1 MTALTGKEEYEDM
14 KKLTLC
20 LIFSAFMCAAAPP
33 QTPKLSKD
41 LANADPA
48 SNVRVIVQ
56 WNSAPDDA
64 KEQKVLNRGGLV
76 HSRLKGIRASVT
88 TLSADAARDLSN
100 DPEVAYIAPDRPV
113 QAKLDYTAAAINAST
128 AWNAGWNGAGIG
140 VAVMDSGINGSD
152 PNLSTSGLLGLGF
165 SSSVVYTQDLVG
177 GDGHDYYGHGQHV
190 AGILASNGSSSNC
203 LTCKRSFVGI
213 APGVKLLNFRVLD
226 QKGEGTDSN
235 VIAAIDQAIALK
247 STYNVRVINLSLGRP
262 VYESYTQDP
271 LCQAVEAAWKAGIV
285 VVVAAGNDGRDDLF
299 GEQGYGTINA
309 PGDDPY
315 VITVGA
321 MKTEETY
328 TRTDDLIASYSSKGP
343 TQVDHIVKPDLVA
356 PGNTVVSLR
365 SSGSTLANQY
375 PGNGVKN
382 SYYQSGLLILQPTG
396 TSSNFFTLSG
406 TSMAT
411 PVVSGA
417 AADLLQ
423 ANPSL
428 TPDQVKLLLMES
440 AYKTF
445 PSSSTVSDS
454 TGTYTDYY
462 DIFTVGAGY
471 VDLAAA
477 LSKINSVPT
486 GATAISPTA
495 VYDPSTGNVTL
506 SYDPSSIWGNR
517 SIWGFQSIWG
527 AQSLWGASVLAGDK
541 CIWGFQSIWGAASL
555 ADERSF
561 WGAQSIWGADS
572 IWAFESL
579 WGAQSIWG
587 ASNSVLIKGER

>member
-1 MTALTGKEEYEDM
+1 M
-14 KKLTLC
+14 KKFTLC
-20 LIFSAFMCAAAPP
+20 LIFSAAICSAAPP
-33 QTPKLSKD
+33 RTAKLAND

-56 WNSAPDDA
+56 WNSTPDEA
-64 KEQKVLNRGGLV
+64 KEQKVVSRGGAV
-76 HSRLKGIRASVT
+76 HSRLKTIKASVT
-88 TLSADAARDLSN
+88 TLSAGAARDLAG
-100 DPEVAYIAPDRPV
+100 DPDVAYISPDRPLH
-113 QAKLDYTAAAINAST
+113 AKLDYTAAAINASA

-152 PNLSTSGLLGLGF
+152 TNLSSSGLLGLG
-165 SSSVVYTQDLVG
+165 SSSNVVYTQDLTG
-177 GDGHDYYGHGQHV
+177 GDGHDAYGHGQHV
-190 AGILASNGSSSNC
+190 AGIIASNGNSSNC

-213 APGVKLLNFRVLD
+213 APGVNLLNFRVLD
-226 QKGEGTDSN
+226 QNGEGTDSN
-235 VIAAIDQAIALK
+235 VIAAIEQAIALK

-285 VVVAAGNDGRDDLF
+285 VVVAAGNEGRDDLF

-309 PGDDPY
+309 PGNDPY

-343 TQVDHIVKPDLVA
+343 TQVDHIVKPDVVA
-356 PGNTVVSLR
+356 PGNQVVSLR
-365 SSGSTLANQY
+365 SSGSTLASQY
-375 PGNGVKN
+375 PSNGVKN

-396 TSSNFFTLSG
+396 TSSSFFTLSG

-445 PSSSTVSDS
+445 PASSTVSDS

-471 VDLAAA
+471 VDLSAA
-477 LSKINSVPT
+477 LSKVNSVPA
-486 GATAISPTA
+486 GVTAISPTA
-495 VYDPSTGNVTL
+495 MYDPATGTVTL
-506 SYDPSSIWGNR
+506 SYDASSMWGTSGVSGDRGVWGAQSIWSAAVLSGDR
-517 SIWGFQSIWG
+517 CVWGAQSIWG
-527 AQSLWGASVLAGDK
+527 ASVVSG
-541 CIWGFQSIWGAASL
+541 
-555 ADERSF
+555 ERGV

-572 IWAFESL
+572 MWAFESL
-579 WGAQSIWG
+579 WDAQSLWG

>member
-1 MTALTGKEEYEDM
+1 M
-14 KKLTLC
+14 KKFTLYV
-20 LIFSAFMCAAAPP
+20 IFGAFICSAAPP
-33 QTPKLSKD
+33 HTPKLSSD

-56 WNSAPDDA
+56 WNSTPDEA
-64 KEQKVLNRGGLV
+64 KERKVLDRGGLV
-76 HSRLKGIRASVT
+76 HSRLKAVKASVT
-88 TLSADAARDLSN
+88 TLSADAARDLAN
-100 DPEVAYIAPDRPV
+100 DSEVAYIAPDRPV
-113 QAKLDYTAAAINAST
+113 HAKLDYTAAAINASA
-128 AWNAGWNGAGIG
+128 AWNAGWNGNGIG
-140 VAVMDSGINGSD
+140 VAVMDSGMNGSD
-152 PNLSTSGLLGLGF
+152 ANLSSSSLLGLGL
-165 SSSVVYTQDLVG
+165 SSSVVYTEDLTG
-177 GDGHDYYGHGQHV
+177 GDGHDAYGHGQHV
-190 AGILASNGSSSNC
+190 AGIIASNGNSSNC
-203 LTCKRSFVGI
+203 LTCTRSFLGI

-226 QKGEGTDSN
+226 KNGQGTDSN

-262 VYESYTQDP
+262 VYESYKQDP

-285 VVVAAGNDGRDDLF
+285 VVVAAGNEGRDDLF

-309 PGDDPY
+309 PGNDPY

-321 MKTEETY
+321 MKTEETR

-356 PGNTVVSLR
+356 PGNQVVSLR
-365 SSGSTLANQY
+365 SSGSTLATQY
-375 PGNGVKN
+375 PANGVKN

-396 TSSNFFTLSG
+396 TSSAFFTLSG

-423 ANPSL
+423 AKPNL

-445 PSSSTVSDS
+445 PQSSTVTDS

-471 VDLAAA
+471 LDLAAA
-477 LSKINSVPT
+477 LSKVNSVPA

-495 VYDPSTGNVTL
+495 VYDPATGIVTL
-506 SYDPSSIWGNR
+506 SYDPSAIWSAPVVAGEK
-517 SIWGFQSIWG
+517 SLWG
-527 AQSLWGASVLAGDK
+527 AQSIFGASVLAGNK
-541 CIWGFQSIWGAASL
+541 CL
-555 ADERSF
+555 
-561 WGAQSIWGADS
+561 WGAQSIWGASTLAGEKELWGAQS
-572 IWAFESL
+572 IWGANSVWAFESL
-579 WGAQSIWG
+579 WGAQSLWG

>member
-1 MTALTGKEEYEDM
+1 M
-14 KKLTLC
+14 KNVMLC
-20 LIFSAFMCAAAPP
+20 LILNAFICAAAPP
-33 QTPKLSKD
+33 QKPKMSND
-41 LANADPA
+41 LATTDPS

-56 WNSAPDDA
+56 WNSTPDDA
-64 KEQKVLNRGGLV
+64 KELKILSRGGVV
-76 HSRLKGIRASVT
+76 HSRLKAIKASVT
-88 TLSADAARDLSN
+88 TLSADAARDLAN
-100 DPEVAYIAPDRPV
+100 DSEVAYISPDRPV
-113 QAKLDYTAAAINAST
+113 HAKLDYTAAAINASA
-128 AWNAGWNGAGIG
+128 AWNAGWNGNGIG
-140 VAVMDSGINGSD
+140 VAVIDSGINGSD
-152 PNLSTSGLLGLGF
+152 ANLSSLLGL
-165 SSSVVYTQDLVG
+165 SSSVVYTQDLLG
-177 GDGHDYYGHGQHV
+177 GNGHDTYGHGQHV
-190 AGILASNGSSSNC
+190 AGIIASNGSSSNC
-203 LTCKRSFVGI
+203 LNCTRSFMGI
-213 APGVKLLNFRVLD
+213 APNVKLLNFRVLD
-226 QKGEGTDSN
+226 QNGEGTDSN
-235 VIAAIDQAIALK
+235 VIAAIDQAIAVQ

-309 PGDDPY
+309 PGNDPY

-343 TQVDHIVKPDLVA
+343 TQVDHIVKPDVVA
-356 PGNTVVSLR
+356 PGNQVVSLR
-365 SSGSTLANQY
+365 SSGSTLVNQN
-375 PGNGVKN
+375 PGNSVKN
-382 SYYQSGLLILQPTG
+382 AYYQGNLLLLFAPTG
-396 TSSNFFTLSG
+396 TSSAFFTLSG

-428 TPDQVKLLLMES
+428 TPDQVKILLMQS

-445 PSSSTVSDS
+445 PSSSTVTDS

-471 VDLAAA
+471 IDLSAA
-477 LSKINSVPT
+477 LSEIKSVPA
-486 GATAISPTA
+486 GVTAISPTA
-495 VYDPSTGNVTL
+495 VYDPTTGFVTL
-506 SYDPSSIWGNR
+506 SYDPSSIWSAPVVAGEKEL
-517 SIWGFQSIWG
+517 WG
-527 AQSLWGASVLAGDK
+527 AQSIFGASVLAGNK
-541 CIWGFQSIWGAASL
+541 CLWGAQSIWGASTL
-555 ADERSF
+555 AGEKEL

-572 IWAFESL
+572 VWAFESL
-579 WGAQSIWG
+579 FGAESIWG